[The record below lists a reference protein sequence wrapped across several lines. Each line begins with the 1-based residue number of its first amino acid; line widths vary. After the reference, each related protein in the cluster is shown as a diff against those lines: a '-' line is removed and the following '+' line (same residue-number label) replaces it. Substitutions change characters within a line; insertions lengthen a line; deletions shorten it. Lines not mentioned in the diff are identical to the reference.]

1 MPDSISDKIINS
13 LTSLSQNYHRLLLLT
28 GKAGSGK
35 TEILKDVSMRLRLHV
50 LNLNKELSHRML
62 QLTERQRPLK
72 ASKIVKEII
81 NSKSQDV
88 LLIDNIE
95 LLFDV
100 SLKIDP
106 MHLLKGMSRNK
117 TLIISWSGQ
126 VDNGAVIYAESNH
139 PEYKKYPIDNFN
151 VISV

>member
-13 LTSLSQNYHRLLLLT
+13 LTSLSQNYHRLLFLT
-28 GKAGSGK
+28 GKAGGGK
-35 TEILKDVSMRLRLHV
+35 TEILKDVSMRIGLHV

-81 NSKSQDV
+81 NSQSQDV

-100 SLKIDP
+100 SL
-106 MHLLKGMSRNK
+106 
-117 TLIISWSGQ
+117 
-126 VDNGAVIYAESNH
+126 
-139 PEYKKYPIDNFN
+139 
-151 VISV
+151 

>member
-1 MPDSISDKIINS
+1 MSDSISDKIINS

-28 GKAGSGK
+28 GQAGSGK
-35 TEILKDVSMRLRLHV
+35 TEILKDVSIRIGLPI
-50 LNLNKELSHRML
+50 LNLSKELALRML

-81 NSKSQDV
+81 NSQIQDI

-100 SLKIDP
+100 SLKINP

-126 VDNGAVIYAESNH
+126 VDNGAVIYAEPDH
-139 PEYKKYPIDNFN
+139 PEYKKYPIDDFN
-151 VISV
+151 VISL

>member
-1 MPDSISDKIINS
+1 
-13 LTSLSQNYHRLLLLT
+13 
-28 GKAGSGK
+28 
-35 TEILKDVSMRLRLHV
+35 MRLRLHV

-81 NSKSQDV
+81 NSQSQDV

-126 VDNGAVIYAESNH
+126 VDNGAVIYAEPHH
-139 PEYKKYPIDNFN
+139 PEYKKYPIYDFN
-151 VISV
+151 VMSV